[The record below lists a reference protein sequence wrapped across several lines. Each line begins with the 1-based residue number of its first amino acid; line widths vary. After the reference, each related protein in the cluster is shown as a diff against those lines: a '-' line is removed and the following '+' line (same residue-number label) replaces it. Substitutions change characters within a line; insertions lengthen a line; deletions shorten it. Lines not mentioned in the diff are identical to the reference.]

1 MEWGDAT
8 LPFGWKESA
17 FFYHSTGFP
26 ASSFIR
32 VLGIPGSL
40 YIDERLNGELVSR
53 NGCWSVSHLKEIATL
68 ALELL
73 KLRYTLFAIFLVDL
87 GYFFGFSQA
96 RPSASYPHYLSG
108 SHC

>member
-1 MEWGDAT
+1 MTDSMVNWY
-8 LPFGWKESA
+8 LV
-17 FFYHSTGFP
+17 TGVGQFP
-26 ASSFIR
+26 TSI
-32 VLGIPGSL
+32 
-40 YIDERLNGELVSR
+40 EN
-53 NGCWSVSHLKEIATL
+53 ATL

-87 GYFFGFSQA
+87 GYFFGFTQA